1 MSASGVLEN
10 QPVKLAAM
18 EGLFETQAYAP
29 MAAAGWVDTK
39 ERKVNGLMIPGLL
52 SLLAYEDPSKVVT
65 GLNDLPSDEF
75 LKTRY
80 PDKGPEELA
89 AVRTSYWPNVQA
101 VFQTY
106 HLMISIG
113 MALIGL
119 SLAAC
124 FFWWRGWLFRTD
136 WWMSRWLLTALVL
149 SVLGPQIAN
158 QAGWFTAEM
167 GRQPWIVYNILK
179 TSQGL
184 SKVVVAEQVLFS
196 IILFTFVYALL
207 FAVFVY
213 LLTRKIHHGP
223 DTEEESEEMPESWK
237 AIIRNRAA
245 RT

>member
-1 MSASGVLEN
+1 M
-10 QPVKLAAM
+10 
-18 EGLFETQAYAP
+18 
-29 MAAAGWVDTK
+29 
-39 ERKVNGLMIPGLL
+39 
-52 SLLAYEDPSKVVT
+52 
-65 GLNDLPSDEF
+65 
-75 LKTRY
+75 
-80 PDKGPEELA
+80 
-89 AVRTSYWPNVQA
+89 
-101 VFQTY
+101 
-106 HLMISIG
+106 
-113 MALIGL
+113 
-119 SLAAC
+119 
-124 FFWWRGWLFRTD
+124 FRTD